1 MRYEELLFWQRQVY
15 DRYNSKL
22 EKVSFSLVSHKQST
36 AKQQSGMDAAQLH
49 IYIKGYMIVIDGTYH
64 IVNRGAT
71 LSSKGSK
78 VHI

>member
-1 MRYEELLFWQRQVY
+1 MI
-15 DRYNSKL
+15 DNSKL

-49 IYIKGYMIVIDGTYH
+49 IYIKGDMIVIDGIYH
-64 IVNRGAT
+64 IVNGGAT

>member
-1 MRYEELLFWQRQVY
+1 MI
-15 DRYNSKL
+15 DNSKL
-22 EKVSFSLVSHKQST
+22 EKVCFSLVSHKQST

-49 IYIKGYMIVIDGTYH
+49 IYIKGNMIVIDGIYH
-64 IVNRGAT
+64 ILNGGAT